1 MDLPRRLLLASLPAG
16 LAGPAVAGVAS
27 SAPAPAAASAA
38 SAPTAAA
45 AEDRLESLLAAVGGR
60 AAWAALA
67 GTRNDSQQNRIDEP
81 TVVRAVVGI
90 DFRRPRVR
98 IDTRAP
104 GLRLARALDGDRHW
118 RLARDGAVGPIPE
131 ATLQQDRRWY
141 AGHVYR
147 TLHRLAARDPALTV
161 GGGGDGAGSDRDGA
175 ARRRLEVFEA
185 GQRLAW
191 FDLDRR
197 GEPFAFGAHDDAVGA
212 LCGPWAFEV
221 QGIRHPVWV
230 AQRDG
235 SWRAWL
241 RELELNPAWPPGFFS
256 EPGGAGG

>member
-1 MDLPRRLLLASLPAG
+1 MNLPRRFFLASLAAG
-16 LAGPAVAGVAS
+16 LARP
-27 SAPAPAAASAA
+27 
-38 SAPTAAA
+38 AAA
-45 AEDRLESLLAAVGGR
+45 AEDRLEALLAAVGGR
-60 AAWAALA
+60 VAWAALT
-67 GTRNDSQQNRIDEP
+67 GTRNDSQQNRMDEP

-90 DFRRPRVR
+90 DFTQPRVR

-104 GLRLARALDGDRHW
+104 GLRLARAIDGERHW
-118 RLARDGAVGPIPE
+118 RLARDGTLGPIPE
-131 ATLQQDRRWY
+131 PTLQQDRRWY

-161 GGGGDGAGSDRDGA
+161 GSPSDGRDTRGARAGSGGSDGTA
-175 ARRRLEVFEA
+175 RRLEVFEA
-185 GQRLAW
+185 GRRLAW

-197 GEPFAFGAHDDAVGA
+197 GEPFAFGAHDDSPGA
-212 LCGPWAFEV
+212 ICGPWAFEV

-241 RELELNPAWPPGFFS
+241 RGLELDPVWPPGYFS
-256 EPGGAGG
+256 EPGGG

>member
-1 MDLPRRLLLASLPAG
+1 MSLRRRLFLASLPAG
-16 LAGPAVAGVAS
+16 LATPS
-27 SAPAPAAASAA
+27 
-38 SAPTAAA
+38 AA

-60 AAWAALA
+60 AAWAALT

-81 TVVRAVVGI
+81 TVVRAVVSI
-90 DFRRPRVR
+90 DFTRPRVR

-104 GLRLARALDGDRHW
+104 GLRLARALDGEHHW
-118 RLARDGAVGPIPE
+118 RLARDGTLGPIAE

-147 TLHRLAARDPALTV
+147 TVHRLAARDPALTV
-161 GGGGDGAGSDRDGA
+161 GVA
-175 ARRRLEVFEA
+175 APRRREVFEA
-185 GQRLAW
+185 AQRLAW
-191 FDLDRR
+191 FELDSRD
-197 GEPFAFGAHDDAVGA
+197 EPFAFGAHDDAQGA
-212 LCGPWAFEV
+212 ICGPWAFEV

-241 RELELNPAWPPGFFS
+241 RELELNPVWPPAFFR
-256 EPGGAGG
+256 EPGGS

>member
-1 MDLPRRLLLASLPAG
+1 MNLHRRLLLVSLPAG
-16 LAGPAVAGVAS
+16 LSWPS
-27 SAPAPAAASAA
+27 
-38 SAPTAAA
+38 AA

-60 AAWAALA
+60 AAWAALT

-81 TVVRAVVGI
+81 TVVRAVVSI
-90 DFRRPRVR
+90 DFTRPSLTRLR

-104 GLRLARALDGDRHW
+104 GLRLARAIDGDRHW
-118 RLARDGAVGPIPE
+118 RLARDGTLGPVPE

-161 GGGGDGAGSDRDGA
+161 GSAHAGSGGA
-175 ARRRLEVFEA
+175 AARRLEVLEA

-191 FDLDRR
+191 FDLDER
-197 GEPFAFGAHDDAVGA
+197 GEPFAFGAHDDAQGA
-212 LCGPWAFEV
+212 VCGPWAFEV

-241 RELELNPAWPPGFFS
+241 RELELNPVWPPDFFG
-256 EPGGAGG
+256 EPGAA

>member
-1 MDLPRRLLLASLPAG
+1 MNLPRRLFLARV
-16 LAGPAVAGVAS
+16 PAVLALPVA
-27 SAPAPAAASAA
+27 APIALTALTA
-38 SAPTAAA
+38 TAAA
-45 AEDRLESLLAAVGGR
+45 AGATATTAAAEDGLESLLAAVGGR
-60 AAWAALA
+60 LAWAALT
-67 GTRNDSQQNRIDEP
+67 GTRNDSQQNRLDEP

-90 DFRRPRVR
+90 DFQRPRVR

-104 GLRLARALDGDRHW
+104 GLRLARAIDADRHW
-118 RLARDGAVGPIPE
+118 RLARDGTVGPIPE

-161 GGGGDGAGSDRDGA
+161 GGGESTSGAGTRGPA
-175 ARRRLEVFEA
+175 RRLEVFEA
-185 GQRLAW
+185 SQRLAW

-197 GEPFAFGAHDDAVGA
+197 GEPFAFGAHDDAQGT

>member
-16 LAGPAVAGVAS
+16 LTLR
-27 SAPAPAAASAA
+27 SAD
-38 SAPTAAA
+38 AAA
-45 AEDRLESLLAAVGGR
+45 AEARLESLLAAVGGR
-60 AAWAALA
+60 AAWAALT

-81 TVVRAVVGI
+81 TVVRAVVSI
-90 DFRRPRVR
+90 DFRQPRVR

-104 GLRLARALDGDRHW
+104 GLRLARALDGERHW
-118 RLARDGAVGPIPE
+118 RLARDGTLGPIPA

-147 TLHRLAARDPALTV
+147 TLHRLAARDPTLTV
-161 GGGGDGAGSDRDGA
+161 ANGAGAGA
-175 ARRRLEVFEA
+175 GAGNATARRLEVFEA

-191 FDLDRR
+191 FDLDAR
-197 GEPFAFGAHDDAVGA
+197 GEPFAFGAHDDTQGA
-212 LCGPWAFEV
+212 ICGPWAFEV
-221 QGIRHPVWV
+221 QRIRHPVWV

-241 RELELNPAWPPGFFS
+241 RELELEPVWPPGLFS
-256 EPGGAGG
+256 EPGGG

>member
-1 MDLPRRLLLASLPAG
+1 MAAMNLPRRLFLTGLPASLALP
-16 LAGPAVAGVAS
+16 S
-27 SAPAPAAASAA
+27 AAAG
-38 SAPTAAA
+38 
-45 AEDRLESLLAAVGGR
+45 DRLESLLTAVGGR
-60 AAWAALA
+60 DAWAALT

-81 TVVRAVVGI
+81 TVVRAVVNI
-90 DFRRPRVR
+90 DFMPPSQTRVR
-98 IDTRAP
+98 IDTHAP
-104 GLRLARALDGDRHW
+104 GLRLARAIDGERHW
-118 RLARDGAVGPIPE
+118 RLARDGTVGPIPE
-131 ATLQQDRRWY
+131 ATLQQDRRWV

-161 GGGGDGAGSDRDGA
+161 GTGGGSGA
-175 ARRRLEVFEA
+175 AWRLEVFEA

-191 FDLDRR
+191 FDLDAR
-197 GEPFAFGAHDDAVGA
+197 GEPFAFGAHDDVQGS

-241 RELELNPAWPPGFFS
+241 RELELNPVWPAGFFS
-256 EPGGAGG
+256 EPGSPAR